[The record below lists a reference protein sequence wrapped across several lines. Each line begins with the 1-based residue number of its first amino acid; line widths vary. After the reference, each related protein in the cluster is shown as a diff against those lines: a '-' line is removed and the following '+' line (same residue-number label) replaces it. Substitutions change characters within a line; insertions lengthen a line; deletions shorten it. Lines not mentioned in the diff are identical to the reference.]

1 MSDFSLTLTNKEVFD
16 FYKKHSLNF
25 EQMNILFCNILQQI
39 ISNTDNSFNNN
50 IANQLFDKLTN
61 IEHTI
66 NKTQTE
72 IVSLFN
78 LKFSDYRKEY
88 LTDIKHILTSN
99 NVEQIGPLIRD
110 TTNTLIDKTTIII
123 NDFLPKNQNTII
135 RDINSNFNNL
145 QSLLL
150 IETNKLMVS
159 SLDKTTINDFLKNIN
174 LTMTQTHNILTTIVT
189 SSEQRIATKLASN
202 DSKINEL
209 KNFFIEN
216 NHSQQHLQL
225 SVNEMLKKFEKG
237 STKGNVSE
245 HVIYNI
251 LLSLF
256 PCAQIDHVG
265 NEFKETGDIILI
277 RTNKPKILIENKDHI
292 SCNVPRTDVD
302 KFIRDCEI
310 QNCCG
315 IMFAQNRGISNKQNY
330 EIQLNNGNVLLFVHE
345 VNFDVDKIKTSIELV
360 EQFKIKLDDI
370 NLNNEKSTI
379 ENEILEEINTDFSNF
394 MTQKTT
400 MSKLLKDFTDK
411 MNTTI
416 SELKMPGLEKYLSNH
431 FATSTNQGDKICKYC
446 DKFIPKSLLQH
457 YRYCPS
463 KKDIDYKSIVEPEIV
478 DTSTKICSSVATK
491 QTDKNTYTSVT
502 ECYDTCSNILTNV
515 VIPTSHTNKPTK
527 KTRSR
532 L

>member
-1 MSDFSLTLTNKEVFD
+1 MSDLSLTLTNKEVID

-61 IEHTI
+61 IEISI
-66 NKTQTE
+66 NKTQSDM
-72 IVSLFN
+72 ISLFN
-78 LKFSDYRKEY
+78 NKFSDYRKEY
-88 LTDIKHILTSN
+88 LSDIKLILTSN
-99 NVEQIGPLIRD
+99 NVEQIAPLIRD
-110 TTNTLIDKTTIII
+110 TTNTLIDKTSIII
-123 NDFLPKNQNTII
+123 NDCLPKNHDAII
-135 RDINSNFNNL
+135 RDINSNLNNFK
-145 QSLLL
+145 SSII
-150 IETNKLMVS
+150 IETNKLMTPS
-159 SLDKTTINDFLKNIN
+159 FDKSCLNDFLTNVKSSMNH
-174 LTMTQTHNILTTIVT
+174 THNIISTLVT
-189 SSEQRIATKLASN
+189 SSEQRIETKLNSN

-209 KNFFIEN
+209 KNVFIEN
-216 NHSQQHLQL
+216 NHSQQLLQS

-245 HVIYNI
+245 HIVYNI

-265 NEFKETGDIILI
+265 NEIKETGDIILI

-292 SCNVPRTDVD
+292 SCNVPKTDVE

-315 IMFAQNRGISNKQNY
+315 IMFAQNRGIANKQNY

-370 NLNNEKSTI
+370 NLNNDKYTI
-379 ENEILEEINTDFSNF
+379 ENDILDSINADFSNY

-411 MNTTI
+411 MNSSI
-416 SELKMPGLEKYLSNH
+416 SELKMPGLEQYLSNH
-431 FATSTNQGDKICKYC
+431 FATSTNQCDKICKYC

-463 KKDIDYKSIVEPEIV
+463 KKDFDDKTNNN
-478 DTSTKICSSVATK
+478 DATKINV
-491 QTDKNTYTSVT
+491 
-502 ECYDTCSNILTNV
+502 EIMSNLV
-515 VIPTSHTNKPTK
+515 VSNDNPTTIR
-527 KTRSR
+527 KTRSKK
-532 L
+532 

>member
-1 MSDFSLTLTNKEVFD
+1 MADLSLTLTNKEVID

-25 EQMNILFCNILQQI
+25 EQMNILFYNILQQI

-50 IANQLFDKLTN
+50 VANQLFDKLTN
-61 IEHTI
+61 MEQTI
-66 NKTQTE
+66 HKNQTD
-72 IVSLFN
+72 IASLFN
-78 LKFSDYRKEY
+78 LKFSDYRKDY
-88 LTDIKHILTSN
+88 LCDIKLILTSN
-99 NVEQIGPLIRD
+99 NVEQIAPLIKD
-110 TTNTLIDKTTIII
+110 TTNTLIDKTAIIL
-123 NDFLPKNQNTII
+123 NEYLPKNQEYII
-135 RDINSNFNNL
+135 RDINSNFKNL
-145 QSLLL
+145 QASLLM
-150 IETNKLMVS
+150 ETNKLMTT
-159 SLDKTTINDFLKNIN
+159 SLDKPNINDFLKNIN
-174 LTMTQTHNILTTIVT
+174 LTMTQTHSMLTTLVT
-189 SSEQRIATKLASN
+189 SSEHRIESKLASN
-202 DSKINEL
+202 DAKINEL

-216 NHSQQHLQL
+216 NHSQQHLQQ

-245 HVIYNI
+245 HIIYNI
-251 LLSLF
+251 LLTLF

-265 NEFKETGDIILI
+265 NEIKETGDIILI

-370 NLNNEKSTI
+370 NLNNEKSTV
-379 ENEILEEINTDFSNF
+379 ENETLEEINTDFSNY
-394 MTQKTT
+394 MTQKTS

-411 MNTTI
+411 MNTSI
-416 SELKMPGLEKYLSNH
+416 AELKMPGLEKYLSNH

-446 DKFIPKSLLQH
+446 DKFIPKYLLQH

-463 KKDIDYKSIVEPEIV
+463 KKDIDDKSNNKIDVEIV
-478 DTSTKICSSVATK
+478 SNLVVSNLVGPNDNNTQKKKSRTKA
-491 QTDKNTYTSVT
+491 
-502 ECYDTCSNILTNV
+502 
-515 VIPTSHTNKPTK
+515 
-527 KTRSR
+527 
-532 L
+532 